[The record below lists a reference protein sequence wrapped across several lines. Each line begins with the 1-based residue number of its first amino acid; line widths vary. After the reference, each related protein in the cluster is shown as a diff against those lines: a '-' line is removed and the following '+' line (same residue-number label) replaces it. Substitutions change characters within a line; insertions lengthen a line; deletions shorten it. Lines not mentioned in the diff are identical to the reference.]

1 MIGKEVA
8 INATDEHN
16 DLLNDEPYQRNKANE
31 EHETTHQTEDMH
43 WFLTE
48 ISEEPKRQ
56 KVEITIK
63 ETVDSKLRFAIFAC
77 LMVHYFLTDTPESC
91 LFGKVRDVTVHLSVH
106 LNVLYN
112 ITPIGF

>member
-1 MIGKEVA
+1 
-8 INATDEHN
+8 
-16 DLLNDEPYQRNKANE
+16 
-31 EHETTHQTEDMH
+31 MH

-77 LMVHYFLTDTPESC
+77 LMVHYFLTDTSESS
-91 LFGKVRDVTVHLSVH
+91 LFGKVRDCNGASLR
-106 LNVLYN
+106 
-112 ITPIGF
+112 TPQCSLQQSLR